1 LQKKIKFKD
10 YENDNY
16 KSKHSFCRL
25 IIMVF
30 NCSFEHMKYKYF
42 YVVTIQFLGFRFH
55 GWQKQTNAKT
65 VHEMVDKSLNFVFC
79 HSNFKTLG
87 SSRTDAKV
95 SANRYVFE
103 LFINEELE
111 KLSFLSSL
119 NSNFPNDIKALSVTQ
134 VNKSFN
140 IIQHPK
146 LKEYL
151 YLFSYGKK
159 IQPFAAPIL
168 VGIEEN
174 LDIELMKIGAKLFE
188 GEHYFHK
195 YCTKPSAKTIFK
207 REIVCCEIEL
217 NTIYSASFFPE
228 KSYLLRVKGKGFLRY
243 QIRFMMGVLF
253 QLGKNEITLD
263 YIEKSIDKNNDREPL
278 KIVAPSSGLQLYDIE
293 FIQ

>member
-1 LQKKIKFKD
+1 ML
-10 YENDNY
+10 
-16 KSKHSFCRL
+16 
-25 IIMVF
+25 F
-30 NCSFEHMKYKYF
+30 NCSFERMKYKYF

-65 VHEMVDKSLNFVFC
+65 LHEMVDKSLEFVF
-79 HSNFKTLG
+79 HHTNFKTLG
-87 SSRTDAKV
+87 ASRTDAKV

-111 KLSFLSSL
+111 KISFLSSL
-119 NSNFPNDIKALSVTQ
+119 NSNFPNDIKALSIEK

-140 IIQHPK
+140 IIQQPK

-151 YLFSYGKK
+151 YFFSYGEK

-168 VGIEEN
+168 VGIGEN

-195 YCTKPSAKTIFK
+195 YCTKPSEKTKFK
-207 REIVCCEIEL
+207 REIICCEIEL
-217 NTIYSASFFPE
+217 NTIYSANFFPE

-263 YIEKSIDKNNDREPL
+263 YIEKSIAKNNDREPL
-278 KIVAPSSGLQLYDIE
+278 KFIAPSSGLQLYDIE